1 MVKTKN
7 EKLFELVMDDRFE
20 AGEYNFETPYG
31 SVKLVKAWPVC
42 CSKYSIDKVDLYLD
56 DELILTLKNCN
67 SWFDPFTYEILYAHD
82 GERKL
87 ELRVEP
93 RKVGNSIT
101 MTVNSPISDFLIMEA
116 KRNQFMAIKDDD
128 SLKRF
133 EAQLIDNELCGENI
147 NYHIDDGTE
156 DFLVHISDSS
166 AVAVPVSPNST
177 AAQEIAELKAKLAEV
192 KKSDTH
198 GLLLEA
204 IFKKWEFDKNFD
216 VETLDMEE
224 KALKA
229 IAEFYNTYHVNK
241 EEIFEKLDSNPVFK
255 VVEKY
260 VERIFQEQ
268 ELAAAQEKVNEIK
281 SRIRELES

>member
-156 DFLVHISDSS
+156 DFIVHISDSS